1 MATGKAPF
9 SGGIAIA
16 CVLWF
21 VAMVVIAFI
30 EGDSWTTAL
39 SSLGLVTIAL
49 INWRGFKKHDREYRA
64 RMERLDERLGNG
76 P

>member
-1 MATGKAPF
+1 MATGKAPL
-9 SGGIAIA
+9 SGGFAIA
-16 CVLWF
+16 CVLWL
-21 VAMVVIAFI
+21 VAMVIIAFI

-49 INWRGFKKHDREYRA
+49 INWRGFKKHDREYRE
-64 RMERLDERLGNG
+64 RMQRLDERLGNG

>member
-21 VAMVVIAFI
+21 VAMVVIAFV

-49 INWRGFKKHDREYRA
+49 INWRGFKKHDREYRE

>member
-1 MATGKAPF
+1 MATGKAPL
-9 SGGIAIA
+9 SGGFAIA

-21 VAMVVIAFI
+21 VAMVVIAFV

>member
-1 MATGKAPF
+1 MATGKAPI
-9 SGGIAIA
+9 SGGFAIA

-21 VAMVVIAFI
+21 VAMVVIAFFDG
-30 EGDSWTTAL
+30 EFWTTAL
-39 SSLGLVTIAL
+39 SSLSLVAIAL
-49 INWRGFKKHDREYRA
+49 LNWRGFKKHDQEYRE

>member
-1 MATGKAPF
+1 MATGKAPI
-9 SGGIAIA
+9 SGGFAIA

-21 VAMVVIAFI
+21 VAMVVIAFV

-49 INWRGFKKHDREYRA
+49 INWRGFKKHDREYRE

>member
-1 MATGKAPF
+1 MATGKAPI
-9 SGGIAIA
+9 SGGFAIA

-21 VAMVVIAFI
+21 VAMVVIAFV